1 MTERTYGK
9 KYNPELKVKDI
20 AKLVKKEIKEKYK
33 NIKVSARTRNY
44 SSIDINV
51 ELPKEQ
57 YKAVDEDDLT
67 KGAIYYDVEMRA
79 RREGKTIPEFLKDR
93 NILNKEA
100 KAIEKDIDA
109 MLLAY
114 NYDGSDIMTDYFDKN
129 FYGFVN
135 IELV

>member
-1 MTERTYGK
+1 MTERIYGE

-33 NIKVSARTRNY
+33 NIKVSARTRGY
-44 SSIDINV
+44 SSININIQ
-51 ELPKEQ
+51 LPKEQ

-67 KGAIYYDVEMRA
+67 NSAMYYEVEMRA
-79 RREGKTIPEFLKDR
+79 GREGKTIPEFLKER
-93 NILNKEA
+93 NFLNKKA
-100 KAIEKDIDA
+100 KAIEKDIDS